1 MAWIGS
7 AAAIMLICLA
17 GGGAFGQT
25 TPPLEPE
32 GDTAPIVPPG
42 PIVNGKHIQ
51 PTQTDIQERAA
62 GRQPG
67 QPAQPEATPPRNGA
81 GPADKE
87 LDELYDEVLKQS
99 QRRH

>member
-1 MAWIGS
+1 MAWIRS

-17 GGGAFGQT
+17 ASGAFAQT
-25 TPPLEPE
+25 TPPD

-51 PTQTDIQERAA
+51 PTQSDILERET

-67 QPAQPEATPPRNGA
+67 QPGQPEAAPRRG
-81 GPADKE
+81 GDPADKE
-87 LDELYDEVLKQS
+87 LDELYDEVLKQTK
-99 QRRH
+99 QR

>member
-1 MAWIGS
+1 MGWIQS

-17 GGGAFGQT
+17 ASGAAAQ
-25 TPPLEPE
+25 PPE

-51 PTQTDIQERAA
+51 PSQTDIEEREAV
-62 GRQPG
+62 RQPG
-67 QPAQPEATPPRNGA
+67 QPGQPEATPRRG
-81 GPADKE
+81 GDTGDKD

-99 QRRH
+99 KQR